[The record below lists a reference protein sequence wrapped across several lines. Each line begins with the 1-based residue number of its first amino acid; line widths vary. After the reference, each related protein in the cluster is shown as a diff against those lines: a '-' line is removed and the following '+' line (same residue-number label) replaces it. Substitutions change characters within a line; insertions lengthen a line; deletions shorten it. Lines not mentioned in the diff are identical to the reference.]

1 MSTGPF
7 PILFLAPSSPI
18 DAVFA
23 SGLFKR
29 LHEEV
34 DNAAFTVVASRASAA
49 LFRDAPKREE
59 TVLREGAGWGAGLS
73 LWSRLRRRRWGLI
86 VDAVGGKMIG
96 WLPARKR
103 ARWPKLEEGVVEHKV
118 TTFSR
123 LLKLEEEPAAPHLFV
138 GDKTEARAQEIV
150 GEGGP
155 LLALSPGAPWIG
167 QAWPP
172 ERFARTAAQLLG
184 PGGPLAE
191 GRLLIVG
198 AEEDWK
204 AAESLRRSITRDRW
218 IDLTGEKDPLLAH
231 ACLAKARLYIGGA
244 TLYSQL
250 AAAAGA
256 PTLAL
261 FGPNDEAVERPWG
274 DKARVVRGPRSFK
287 AIQAS
292 DPGLDQPVCHML
304 DLPVETVTSAAM
316 ELLRETAA
324 PSSKRKHG

>member
-7 PILFLAPSSPI
+7 PILFLAPDRPI

-29 LHEEV
+29 LHDEV
-34 DNAAFTVVASRASAA
+34 ENAAFTVVAPAAAAA

-59 TVLREGAGWGAGLS
+59 TVLREGPGWGRALS

-86 VDAVGGKMIG
+86 VDAVGGKLIG
-96 WLPARKR
+96 WLPAKKR
-103 ARWPKLEEGVVEHKV
+103 ARWPKLEDGAAEHRV
-118 TTFSR
+118 ITFAR
-123 LLKLEEEPAAPHLFV
+123 LLKLEEEPPDPYLFI
-138 GDKTEARAQEIV
+138 GDKTQARAEEIL

-155 LLALSPGAPWIG
+155 ILALSPGAPWIG

-172 ERFARTAAQLLG
+172 ERFARAAAQLLG
-184 PGGPLAE
+184 DGGPLAH

-198 AEEDWK
+198 AQEDWK

-218 IDLTGEKDPLLAH
+218 IDLTGEKDILLVL

-244 TLYSQL
+244 TLFTHL

-274 DKARVVRGPRSFK
+274 PKARVVRGPRSFK
-287 AIQAS
+287 TIQSS

-304 DLPVETVTSAAM
+304 DLPVETVTAAAL
-316 ELLRETAA
+316 ELLKETG
-324 PSSKRKHG
+324 SSASRRKHA